1 MTDTANKY
9 AEFISKQ
16 LIKEGKIDLVENED
30 PKITSK
36 VAKKIGIPESD
47 ADFALSHVH
56 TDKDKKHHTYAGGE
70 GGDGEPVPY
79 FTHDTST
86 DRTHTFV
93 LDPEPMSASKVHKKM
108 NEAIPG
114 GVSKEHARAV
124 AREHSLEHDFDHD

>member
-1 MTDTANKY
+1 MTNVVNKY

-56 TDKDKKHHTYAGGE
+56 TDGNHHTYSAGE
-70 GGDGEPVPY
+70 SHWTYDGEPAVHA
-79 FTHDTST
+79 THDTST
-86 DRTHTFV
+86 GKTHDFE
-93 LDPEPMSASKVHKKM
+93 LPPKKM
-108 NEAIPG
+108 SVKAVHEIMNKAVPG
-114 GVSKEHARAV
+114 GVSKEHAKAV
-124 AREHSLEHDFDHD
+124 QDEHNDFDHD